1 MKLIKLK
8 QELKQL
14 FKILL
19 ILFALILTSICPE
32 KKQLPERIL
41 LNEMCIYNIR
51 HDNIFL
57 VNNWVS
63 YSRVTRDSL
72 YRDAEIKIHKIK
84 TCEN

>member
-8 QELKQL
+8 QELKQI

-32 KKQLPERIL
+32 EKTLPERIP
-41 LNEMCIYNIR
+41 LNEMCIYNTR
-51 HDNIFL
+51 HDNILL

-63 YSRVTRDSL
+63 YSKVTRDSL
-72 YRDAEIKIHKIK
+72 YRDAGIKIHKIK
-84 TCEN
+84 IHEN